1 MKTKKSIAVVL
12 AFALAFTMC
21 LSSSAFAAESEGYL
35 SLGADLSEAERNTVM
50 DLMGVDDPDN
60 YEVLYVT
67 NADEHKYLDSYV
79 SSDQIGSRA
88 LSSVLI
94 KEKSGD
100 DIDVEIHNIGY
111 CTEGMYRNALQTAG
125 VEGADVVVAGPFEI
139 SGTAALV
146 GTIKAYEQ
154 MSGETVDDEVIEGA
168 VDELTTTGEVG
179 EEIGDKEAAEGI
191 VSQVKEDLADNP
203 DMTDEEIET
212 QTIGESGRRKSKA
225 PCMVL
230 FCAFEQMH
238 YYIELGERYGF
249 KHYIPLVFRKNFSA
263 QVLKA
268 NMKIVG
274 NCEYG
279 LVLYKDKLP
288 KFNNEGRM
296 IFNCFEWPRDT
307 STPKVHPTQ
316 KPVPLLEEIIRIFT
330 DEGDVVIDPCAGS
343 GTTLRAAMQIGRRA
357 YGFEIKKDFFKLAQ
371 EKILRHYEP
380 KMF

>member
-1 MKTKKSIAVVL
+1 MRTKKSIAVIL
-12 AFALAFTMC
+12 AFALAFTMS

-35 SLGADLSEAERNTVM
+35 SLGADLSEEERNTVM

-125 VEGADVVVAGPFEI
+125 VEGADVVVAG
-139 SGTAALV
+139 LV
-146 GTIKAYEQ
+146 GTIKAYEK

-203 DMTDEEIET
+203 DMTDEEIEEAIR
-212 QTIGESGRRKSKA
+212 QAANESG
-225 PCMVL
+225 
-230 FCAFEQMH
+230 H
-238 YYIELGERYGF
+238 ELSEENIQ
-249 KHYIPLVFRKNFSA
+249 KIKEMIKNL
-263 QVLKA
+263 QGLDIDWGGLK
-268 NMKIVG
+268 
-274 NCEYG
+274 
-279 LVLYKDKLP
+279 
-288 KFNNEGRM
+288 
-296 IFNCFEWPRDT
+296 
-307 STPKVHPTQ
+307 
-316 KPVPLLEEIIRIFT
+316 
-330 DEGDVVIDPCAGS
+330 
-343 GTTLRAAMQIGRRA
+343 
-357 YGFEIKKDFFKLAQ
+357 
-371 EKILRHYEP
+371 EKIEGIDAGNWIQKLINW
-380 KMF
+380 FVGLFG

>member
-1 MKTKKSIAVVL
+1 MKTKQSIAVIL
-12 AFALAFTMC
+12 AFALAFTMS

-35 SLGADLSEAERNTVM
+35 SLGADLSESERNTVM

-146 GTIKAYEQ
+146 GTIKAYEK
-154 MSGETVDDEVIEGA
+154 MSGEKVDDEVIEGA

-179 EEIGDKEAAEGI
+179 EELGDKEAAEDI
-191 VSQVKEDLADNP
+191 ISKVKEDLADNP
-203 DMTDEEIET
+203 DMSDEEIEEAIQQAAEEAGYDLPDET
-212 QTIGESGRRKSKA
+212 VQKIKEMIENLQGLDIDWGGLKQKLGGIEAGHWIHKLINWF
-225 PCMVL
+225 VGL
-230 FCAFEQMH
+230 F
-238 YYIELGERYGF
+238 G
-249 KHYIPLVFRKNFSA
+249 
-263 QVLKA
+263 
-268 NMKIVG
+268 
-274 NCEYG
+274 
-279 LVLYKDKLP
+279 
-288 KFNNEGRM
+288 
-296 IFNCFEWPRDT
+296 
-307 STPKVHPTQ
+307 
-316 KPVPLLEEIIRIFT
+316 
-330 DEGDVVIDPCAGS
+330 
-343 GTTLRAAMQIGRRA
+343 
-357 YGFEIKKDFFKLAQ
+357 
-371 EKILRHYEP
+371 
-380 KMF
+380 

>member
-1 MKTKKSIAVVL
+1 MKKVELFNDHFQNFKVYGIPHAQLIIADPPYNLGKNAYASNPVWYKDGDNKNG
-12 AFALAFTMC
+12 
-21 LSSSAFAAESEGYL
+21 ESELAGKEFF
-35 SLGADLSEAERNTVM
+35 DTDKDFRPAEFM
-50 DLMGVDDPDN
+50 
-60 YEVLYVT
+60 
-67 NADEHKYLDSYV
+67 HFCS
-79 SSDQIGSRA
+79 
-88 LSSVLI
+88 
-94 KEKSGD
+94 
-100 DIDVEIHNIGY
+100 
-111 CTEGMYRNALQTAG
+111 
-125 VEGADVVVAGPFEI
+125 
-139 SGTAALV
+139 
-146 GTIKAYEQ
+146 Q
-154 MSGETVDDEVIEGA
+154 M
-168 VDELTTTGEVG
+168 L
-179 EEIGDKEAAEGI
+179 
-191 VSQVKEDLADNP
+191 VKEPKNGV
-203 DMTDEEIET
+203 TDEEIET

-230 FCAFEQMH
+230 FCAFEQMN

>member
-125 VEGADVVVAGPFEI
+125 VEGADVVVAGPVEI

-203 DMTDEEIET
+203 DMTDEEIEEAIR
-212 QTIGESGRRKSKA
+212 QAANESG
-225 PCMVL
+225 
-230 FCAFEQMH
+230 H
-238 YYIELGERYGF
+238 ELSEENIQ
-249 KHYIPLVFRKNFSA
+249 KIKEMIKNL
-263 QVLKA
+263 QGLDIDWGGLK
-268 NMKIVG
+268 
-274 NCEYG
+274 
-279 LVLYKDKLP
+279 
-288 KFNNEGRM
+288 
-296 IFNCFEWPRDT
+296 
-307 STPKVHPTQ
+307 
-316 KPVPLLEEIIRIFT
+316 
-330 DEGDVVIDPCAGS
+330 
-343 GTTLRAAMQIGRRA
+343 
-357 YGFEIKKDFFKLAQ
+357 
-371 EKILRHYEP
+371 EKIEGIDAGNWIQKLINRFEGL
-380 KMF
+380 FG